1 MSKSLVP
8 IMPESM
14 SIYCI
19 TQEVLHYYYN
29 YHYYCCWDRLITWSR
44 SWALIAGVGSHLA
57 GSYSRTAAPGASP
70 IGERTTLWGTCRLSR
85 SCGNGQKF
93 LRGCMLAS
101 RVLRVIKAHLLRQF
115 RTSAE
120 QLYNKVTQE
129 LPFDPQLGLSTPSA
143 LANSAPDIPVFV
155 VNLDRS
161 PHRPRDI

>member
-1 MSKSLVP
+1 
-8 IMPESM
+8 
-14 SIYCI
+14 
-19 TQEVLHYYYN
+19 
-29 YHYYCCWDRLITWSR
+29 
-44 SWALIAGVGSHLA
+44 
-57 GSYSRTAAPGASP
+57 
-70 IGERTTLWGTCRLSR
+70 
-85 SCGNGQKF
+85 
-93 LRGCMLAS
+93 MLAS

-143 LANSAPDIPVFV
+143 LAKSAPDIPVFV